1 MTYARSLFLFSSAT
15 IGELLVVIEILMNSG
30 TKKYYE
36 KYKNIYDSR
45 NLRGVETLPQYPDR
59 VFTTCNS
66 RSCKAEAGMFFA
78 AIDILGR

>member
-1 MTYARSLFLFSSAT
+1 MIHVFFGSTGLHFLSENSGRKILGVLIFPKMTYARSLFLFSSAT

-45 NLRGVETLPQYPDR
+45 NFNE
-59 VFTTCNS
+59 
-66 RSCKAEAGMFFA
+66 
-78 AIDILGR
+78 LGNP